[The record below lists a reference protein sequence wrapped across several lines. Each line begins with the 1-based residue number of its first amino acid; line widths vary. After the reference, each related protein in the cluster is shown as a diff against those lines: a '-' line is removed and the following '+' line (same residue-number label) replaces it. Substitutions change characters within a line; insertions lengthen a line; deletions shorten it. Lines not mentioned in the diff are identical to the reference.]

1 MEFSLR
7 DSFEKI
13 LTEYSV
19 AQSKPLKDHP
29 LASFIRST
37 LPKNLKAF
45 INNSESYLFH
55 GSHGVGQWARCPWV
69 AIFDILITDS
79 AQSGY
84 FPMYLFRGDMKGV
97 YLSLNQGVAEIKEK
111 YKENPKDVL
120 KIKASDFRAQ
130 IGGLPKNFPLTK
142 IDLVPK
148 SASELSSFYEAGNV
162 FAKYYEIT
170 DLPEEEELISDFK
183 DMMDHYQF
191 LSENE
196 NAVESL
202 HIGEHDENLGKTEE
216 DLRNFRQHWRVERN
230 RKFAKAAKQVHGYI
244 CQGCGFDFEKK
255 YGEIGKNYIEAHHL
269 VPISLFKGQV
279 VKLDPKLDFA
289 VLCSNCH
296 RMIHRTEKP
305 DDITGFRKSLND
317 HKE

>member
-1 MEFSLR
+1 MDLLIR
-7 DSFEKI
+7 NSFKKI
-13 LTEYSV
+13 LTKYNT
-19 AQSKPLKDHP
+19 AQNEPLKDHP
-29 LASFIRST
+29 LAHFIRNT
-37 LPKNLKAF
+37 FPNNLKTF
-45 INNSESYLFH
+45 INNSESYLIH
-55 GSHGVGQWARCPWV
+55 GSPGAGQWARCPWIAV
-69 AIFDILITDS
+69 FDILITDS

-84 FPMYLFRGDMKGV
+84 YPVYLFRGDMEGV
-97 YLSLNQGVAEIKEK
+97 YLSLNQGVTEIKEK
-111 YKENPKDVL
+111 YKDNPKDVL

-130 IGGLPKNFPLTK
+130 IGGLPNNFPLTK
-142 IDLVPK
+142 IDLAPN
-148 SASELSSFYEAGNV
+148 SPSELSSFYEAGNI
-162 FAKYYEIT
+162 FSKYYEAGN
-170 DLPEEEELISDFK
+170 LPEEEELISDFK

-191 LSENE
+191 FSSNE

-202 HIGEHDENLGKTEE
+202 HIGDHYENLGKTEE

-230 RKFAKAAKQVHGYI
+230 RKLSNAAKKVHGYI
-244 CQGCGFDFEKK
+244 CQGCGFNFEKK

-305 DDITGFRKSLND
+305 DDVKAFRDSLSSD
-317 HKE
+317 S